1 MDLGYGLDR
10 PLLWSRMTC
19 LMFLLSLKI
28 YFPQRD
34 VLVEVHLS
42 TDSWEVDI
50 KENQIWRTEY
60 IKKIKQVSL
69 ANGYLKDLK

>member
-10 PLLWSRMTC
+10 PLLWSRMAC

-28 YFPQRD
+28 YFSQRD

-42 TDSWEVDI
+42 SDSWEVDI
-50 KENQIWRTEY
+50 KENRIWLTEY
-60 IKKIKQVSL
+60 IKKIKQVFL
-69 ANGYLKDLK
+69 ANEYVKDPK